1 MIKKTRAWRGFFM
14 AAHPW
19 QPPFGPSLRD
29 VKKFSQNFFRI
40 QFKPL
45 FPQRRRM
52 ACVAVTPVADMQETL
67 RITEIF
73 YSLQGETRTAGL
85 PTVFVRL
92 TGCPLRCQYCDTAYA
107 FSGGELQSLDAIVTQ
122 VASYKPRYV
131 CVTGGEP
138 LAQPNCIAL
147 LKRLCDA
154 GYQVSLETSGALD
167 IAAVDPR
174 VSRVVD
180 LKTPGSAEV
189 GRNRY
194 ENIGL
199 LTANDQVK
207 FVICSREDYD
217 WAVSKLIEYRLEQR
231 AGEVLFSPSHHQVAA
246 RTLAEWIIADNLPV
260 RLQMQLHKILWDDAP
275 GH

>member
-1 MIKKTRAWRGFFM
+1 
-14 AAHPW
+14 
-19 QPPFGPSLRD
+19 
-29 VKKFSQNFFRI
+29 
-40 QFKPL
+40 
-45 FPQRRRM
+45 M
-52 ACVAVTPVADMQETL
+52 ACFAVTPVADMHPTL

-107 FSGGELQSLDAIVTQ
+107 FSGGELMPLDTIVER
-122 VASYKPRYV
+122 VADYRPRYV

-138 LAQPNCIAL
+138 LAQPGCIAL
-147 LKRLCDA
+147 LTRLCDA
-154 GYQVSLETSGALD
+154 GYEVSLETSGALD
-167 IAAVDPR
+167 VSAVDPR
-174 VSRVVD
+174 VSKVLD

-194 ENIGL
+194 DNITL

-217 WAVSKLIEYRLEQR
+217 WAVSKLIEYRLAER
-231 AGEVLFSPSHHQVAA
+231 AGEVLFSPSHQQVSA
-246 RTLAEWIIADNLPV
+246 RVLADWIVADNLPV
-260 RLQMQLHKILWDDAP
+260 RLQLQLHKILWNDEP

>member
-1 MIKKTRAWRGFFM
+1 M
-14 AAHPW
+14 
-19 QPPFGPSLRD
+19 L
-29 VKKFSQNFFRI
+29 
-40 QFKPL
+40 
-45 FPQRRRM
+45 
-52 ACVAVTPVADMQETL
+52 ETL

-107 FSGGELQSLDAIVTQ
+107 FSGGELFTLQDILSR
-122 VASYKPRYV
+122 VAAYNPRYV

-147 LKRLCDA
+147 LKALCDA
-154 GYQVSLETSGALD
+154 GYEVSLETSGALD

-180 LKTPGSAEV
+180 LKTPGSMEV
-189 GRNRY
+189 ARNRY
-194 ENIGL
+194 ENIAL
-199 LTANDQVK
+199 LTDSDQVK
-207 FVICSREDYD
+207 FVICSRDDYD
-217 WAVSKLIEYRLEQR
+217 WAASKLIEYRLDQR
-231 AGEVLFSPSHHQVAA
+231 AGEVLFSPSQHDLKA
-246 RTLAEWIIADNLPV
+246 RDLAEWIIADNLPV
-260 RLQMQLHKILWDDAP
+260 RLQLQLHKILWNDEP